1 MLSVSA
7 MTDTDTKMT
16 ALAVH
21 GVTAPSQVSRPVGGL
36 AGASDESGTL
46 TPLLKPV
53 TGLSDFLSEYIEEKN
68 RFEAK
73 LRTTLQEAR
82 EAASSMEVMKY
93 SASREESAGKEMQP
107 PSQPQ
112 AEEGSVGTI
121 ANFADRFNALTNFM
135 GENQNV
141 SKHAASITSLLSDA
155 SRSVGTFSSIGITAD
170 ANGKLH
176 VNTAR
181 LEASLKNRPESV
193 EYALGK
199 DGLAGRAE
207 KGIKLAAFNQKRLF
221 PSVSSAMG
229 REDNPAKSMYSPKAV
244 AARND
249 FNDRGAMLNLYS

>member
-7 MTDTDTKMT
+7 MTDTDTQMT
-16 ALAVH
+16 SLAIH

-46 TPLLKPV
+46 TPMLKPA
-53 TGLSDFLSEYIEEKN
+53 TGLSEFLSEYIEEKN
-68 RFEAK
+68 RFEAR

-93 SASREESAGKEMQP
+93 SASREEAAEKETQTP
-107 PSQPQ
+107 PQPQ
-112 AEEGSVGTI
+112 AEDGSVGTI
-121 ANFADRFNALTNFM
+121 ANFADRYNALTNFM
-135 GENQNV
+135 GKNQNV
-141 SKHAASITSLLSDA
+141 SKHVASLTSLLSDA

-170 ANGKLH
+170 VNGKLH

-229 REDNPAKSMYSPKAV
+229 REDNSAKSMYSPKAV
-244 AARND
+244 AAHND
-249 FNDRGAMLNLYS
+249 FSDRGAMLNLYS